1 MHVRFVTAALALL
14 SALTLSAAAQT
25 KTPDAE
31 GYIRDWLVLA
41 PYPLGDVNGFVA
53 IDEKPLADEAQPK
66 LATPGARQRVGD
78 FELVWIPIATP
89 EFFIDFRDLFPI
101 EGDRG
106 VAWAVAYVTSP
117 TAKSDL
123 TLKMNSNDQGKA
135 YLNGQE
141 VVKFS
146 DARGFVKEDENPAP
160 NLSLKAGVN
169 VVVLKVVNESGNWQG
184 SIRFVDKAGKP
195 VTDLK
200 IATQP

>member
-1 MHVRFVTAALALL
+1 MNFRLSAVTLLAALALP
-14 SALTLSAAAQT
+14 AFAQNG
-25 KTPDAE
+25 KPDAE

-66 LATPGARQRVGD
+66 SATDGTRQRVGD
-78 FELVWIPIATP
+78 FELMWVKIATP
-89 EFFIDFRDLFPI
+89 EFFIDFRDMFPI

-117 TAKSDL
+117 DAKSGV

-135 YLNGQE
+135 YLNGKE

-184 SIRFVDKAGKP
+184 SIRFLDSAGKP
-195 VTDLK
+195 ITDLK